1 MALVAF
7 QRIFCCISSKN
18 DNKSDAGIIDETSRL
33 IPATEEPSPTVMNV
47 DYGKLKGKLGTI
59 VRAKEGRMVN
69 VNAHGPFSLQNHP
82 STSYLP
88 ETPSNGSLDEPV
100 DRNSLSQA
108 YPEQHIPEIDSFI
121 HPGLYRQPSSI
132 SRHSNE
138 PPDHPPNLIFS
149 ARIVGVNGIERS
161 TDTDAA
167 QDPDAVPDM
176 PKLDV
181 GSLSRSWGD

>member
-1 MALVAF
+1 MAFVAF
-7 QRIFCCISSKN
+7 QRIFCCMSSKS
-18 DNKSDAGIIDETSRL
+18 DVKSDAGIIDETSRL

-69 VNAHGPFSLQNHP
+69 VNAHGPFNLQNHP

-88 ETPSNGSLDEPV
+88 ETPSNDSLDEPV

-108 YPEQHIPEIDSFI
+108 YPEQHIPEIDSFMR
-121 HPGLYRQPSSI
+121 PGLYRQPSST
-132 SRHSNE
+132 SRHSSE
-138 PPDHPPNLIFS
+138 AVDHPPNPIFS
-149 ARIVGVNGIERS
+149 ARMVGVNGIEQS
-161 TDTDAA
+161 TDADVP
-167 QDPDAVPDM
+167 QDSDAVPDM